1 MYDSA
6 TQSQC
11 SVTTEWGG
19 MGRQVER
26 GTKREGTYICLMLIH
41 VAIRQKS
48 TKYCE
53 AIILQLKKKNF
64 NFKTTSEIMYFAVKH
79 VQKPFIM
86 IFKYS
91 TI

>member
-1 MYDSA
+1 MLCD
-6 TQSQC
+6 TLDG
-11 SVTTEWGG
+11 WD
-19 MGRQVER
+19 GRMQGR
-26 GTKREGTYICLMLIH
+26 LKREETDVYLRRIH